1 LRYLVTV
8 GAIAA
13 VNSPET
19 TKTKGRLLMLAIA
32 DLVTVVLTAVLAMA
46 GLLAV
51 DLKTAGG
58 LP

>member
-1 LRYLVTV
+1 
-8 GAIAA
+8 
-13 VNSPET
+13 
-19 TKTKGRLLMLAIA
+19 MLAIA